1 MADKKETRTIE
12 EAMKSL
18 DAIVTQLESREIS
31 LEDSFKVYQEGMEL
45 LKYCNSKID
54 KVEKKMLQMDE
65 NGELSEF

>member
-1 MADKKETRTIE
+1 
-12 EAMKSL
+12 MKSL